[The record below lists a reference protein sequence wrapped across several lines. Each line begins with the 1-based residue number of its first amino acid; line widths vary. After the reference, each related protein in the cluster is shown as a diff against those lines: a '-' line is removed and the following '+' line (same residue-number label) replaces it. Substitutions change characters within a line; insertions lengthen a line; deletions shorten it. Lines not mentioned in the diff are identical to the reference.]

1 MSVPVCH
8 CRTMAK
14 VSSKCSCNGKCSYRT
29 HTLFWSQFVEPKM
42 ANGEKKKKV
51 CRLQTAERRFTV
63 CSLLT
68 MTTVACLSAV
78 LPLKLSFFISFFSLL
93 LNCFVSGLDGGKKA
107 EEGQPFSTLG
117 SSHRCC
123 RWRQRHAVVKSGL
136 HRSTHRHRLTPF
148 PTGRKLAQYFIKWV
162 SRLFTATYTWHTIQL
177 LAQPRDLRAQP
188 NCRCCCL
195 KGCRLEFN

>member
-1 MSVPVCH
+1 MLLSHTHTFLVTVRRTENGKWRKEEESVQAPN
-8 CRTMAK
+8 CRTAIHG
-14 VSSKCSCNGKCSYRT
+14 VFSADNDDCG
-29 HTLFWSQFVEPKM
+29 LF
-42 ANGEKKKKV
+42 
-51 CRLQTAERRFTV
+51 V
-63 CSLLT
+63 CS
-68 MTTVACLSAV
+68 SATEAF
-78 LPLKLSFFISFFSLL
+78 FFISFFSLL

-136 HRSTHRHRLTPF
+136 HRSTHCHRLTPF